1 MHVDDQADQQ
11 PSKHDTADHASP
23 THATTPVDDS
33 AGAIAKRLGPAGVLG
48 VLWAFLPAAG
58 GFLLLARL
66 GPVSDFLN
74 QHQTMGL
81 VIYIAAFTIS
91 AGLGLLPTYAQAI
104 LAGYAFGVTMGVPA
118 ALAGFV
124 GASLVGWLVA
134 RRVSA
139 GRIDA
144 EIRRHPRLSI
154 VRDAL
159 VRHGTARSLAIVTL
173 LRIPPNSPFA
183 LTNLVLSTSGVGLL
197 SYVVGTAVG
206 MLPRTAVAVVIGSQ
220 IEGALSKDAIGTPLW
235 LRITGVVVSLLV
247 IIIIGAIAKRVL
259 DRVVGTPA
267 DPSAN
272 RARD

>member
-1 MHVDDQADQQ
+1 MHVDHQ
-11 PSKHDTADHASP
+11 SDHEP
-23 THATTPVDDS
+23 DEHANQITSTDDS

-48 VLWAFLPAAG
+48 LVWAFLPAAG

-74 QHQTMGL
+74 QHQAMGL
-81 VIYIAAFTIS
+81 TIYIAAFTIT

-144 EIRRHPRLSI
+144 EIRRHPKLSI

-159 VRHGTARSLAIVTL
+159 VRHGFARSLAIVTL
-173 LRIPPNSPFA
+173 VRIPPNSPFA

-220 IEGALSKDAIGTPLW
+220 IEGALSKDAIGTPIW
-235 LRITGVVVSLLV
+235 LRITGVVVSLVV
-247 IIIIGAIAKRVL
+247 ILIIGAIAKRVL
-259 DRVVGTPA
+259 DRVVGVPGDNA
-267 DPSAN
+267 E
-272 RARD
+272 R